1 VRIQGTKKGPGS
13 QTRRIEMLHR
23 ELLRLEEKAE
33 IAPSPQVF
41 NDLAELQNKLKE
53 LFARN
58 ETMGRKNLPG
68 YA

>member
-1 VRIQGTKKGPGS
+1 
-13 QTRRIEMLHR
+13 MLHR